1 MSADIISM
9 GGDLEGGSGA
19 PDTGTDSSGG
29 DFGLSGLEQALD
41 STSTGGQEGGQP
53 SAPPPASSAPS
64 GYQRA
69 DFTGRRGT
77 YQQAQGSWKSRQ
89 MQRQQEAENHRLE
102 REGMAQQMQQI
113 ASLLQQQVA
122 LTQKPGEQEPPPD
135 PWTDFPAFQAW
146 QAKQQDAALD
156 ARLKPL
162 MDYFQQTQQREQSAA
177 QQQFHSQQQQEHIAR
192 TTSSL
197 QEAHAAYAQQHPELA
212 HGAEERISFGLEAL
226 TSVFSNGLGW
236 TQDGANLAGK
246 VTLAVAQY
254 AQAGGE
260 NPAAAVDAFYTN
272 LIQEVGESIRGHYA
286 ALGYDLPEIL
296 PATPGGYQ
304 EQDGGYQQQPYQPQY
319 QPQVN
324 PAARE
329 NARLQAVR
337 QRSQGVASPRPRQPA
352 RGNNAQPQSRAH
364 ALAND
369 YARAG
374 REVDWNAVQRLA
386 TQEAGGNK
394 TMALRIMQAIPR

>member
-9 GGDLEGGSGA
+9 GGDLEGGNSA

-29 DFGLSGLEQALD
+29 DFGLAGVEQAIG
-41 STSTGGQEGGQP
+41 STAGGQEGGQ
-53 SAPPPASSAPS
+53 APPPASTGSAP

-69 DFTGRRGT
+69 DFTERRTG
-77 YQQAQGSWKSRQ
+77 YSKFQGGWKSREV
-89 MQRQQEAENHRLE
+89 QRQQQQRQYSEE
-102 REGMAQQMQQI
+102 RAAWAQQMQEVAQ
-113 ASLLQQQVA
+113 LLQQQVA

-135 PWTDFPAFQAW
+135 PFVDFAAFQAW

-162 MDYFQQTQQREQSAA
+162 MDYFQQSQQKEQAAA
-177 QQQFHSQQQQEHIAR
+177 QQQYHSQQQQEHISR

-197 QEAHAAYAQQHPELA
+197 QEAHAAYAQQSPEQA
-212 HGAEERISFGLEAL
+212 YGAEERISFGLETL
-226 TSVFSNGLGW
+226 TDVFSGGLGW
-236 TQDGANLAGK
+236 TQDAANLAGK
-246 VTLAVAQY
+246 MTLAVAQY

-272 LIQEVGESIRGHYA
+272 LTQVIGESIRSHYA
-286 ALGYDLPEIL
+286 ALGYDLPAIM
-296 PATPGGYQ
+296 PATPGGDSW
-304 EQDGGYQQQPYQPQY
+304 DGGQQQIDPAPFQQR
-319 QPQVN
+319 QID

-337 QRSQGVASPRPRQPA
+337 QRSTGVASPRPRQPA

-374 REVDWNAVQRLA
+374 RPVDWDAVQRQA
-386 TQEAGGNK
+386 TAESGGNK
-394 TMALRIMQAIPR
+394 MMALRIMQAIPR

>member
-1 MSADIISM
+1 MSADVISM

-19 PDTGTDSSGG
+19 APDTSTDSSGG
-29 DFGLSGLEQALD
+29 DYGLSGVEQALD
-41 STSTGGQEGGQP
+41 STSGGQEGGQT
-53 SAPPPASSAPS
+53 PPPASTGPAP

-69 DFTGRRGT
+69 DFTERRNT
-77 YQQAQGSWKSRQ
+77 YGKFQGGWKSREVKRQEQ
-89 MQRQQEAENHRLE
+89 MNQYREE
-102 REGMAQQMQQI
+102 RAAWAQQMQEVAQ
-113 ASLLQQQVA
+113 LLQQQVA
-122 LTQKPGEQEPPPD
+122 LSQKPGEQEEPPD
-135 PWTDFPAFQAW
+135 PFTDWAGFQAW

-162 MDYFQQTQQREQSAA
+162 MDYFQQSKAKEEAAA
-177 QQQFHSQQQQEHIAR
+177 QQQYHGQQQQEQISQ
-192 TTSSL
+192 TTSAL
-197 QEAHAAYAQQHPELA
+197 QEAHAAYAEQFPELA

-286 ALGYDLPEIL
+286 ALGYDLPEIM
-296 PATPGGYQ
+296 PASPGGYQ
-304 EQDGGYQQQPYQPQY
+304 EQDPGYLQQPYQQAPQ
-319 QPQVN
+319 QLDPS
-324 PAARE
+324 ARE

-352 RGNNAQPQSRAH
+352 RGANAQPQSRAH

-369 YARAG
+369 YRRAN
-374 REVDWNAVQRLA
+374 RPVDWDQVQRLA
-386 TQEAGGNK
+386 TQESGGNK
-394 TMALRIMQAIPR
+394 MMALKIMQAIPR

>member
-9 GGDLEGGSGA
+9 GGDLEGGSSA
-19 PDTGTDSSGG
+19 PDTGTDSAGG
-29 DFGLSGLEQALD
+29 DFGLSGLEQAIE
-41 STSTGGQEGGQP
+41 STSGAQEGGQGGQA
-53 SAPPPASSAPS
+53 APPPASSSPA

-69 DFTGRRGT
+69 DFTERRTG
-77 YQQAQGSWKSRQ
+77 YSKFQGGWKSREV
-89 MQRQQEAENHRLE
+89 QRQQQMEGYRLE
-102 REGMAQQMQQI
+102 REGMAQQMGQI
-113 ASLLQQQVA
+113 AQLLQQQAA

-156 ARLKPL
+156 SRLKPL
-162 MDYFQQTQQREQSAA
+162 MDYFQQSKAQEQAAA
-177 QQQFHSQQQQEHIAR
+177 QQQFHSQQQQEHISR
-192 TTSSL
+192 TTSLL
-197 QEAHAAYAQQHPELA
+197 QDSHASYAQQFPEQA
-212 HGAEERISFGLEAL
+212 HGSEERITFGLEAL

-286 ALGYDLPEIL
+286 ALGYDLPAIM
-296 PATPGGYQ
+296 PVTPGGNSW
-304 EQDGGYQQQPYQPQY
+304 DGGQQQIDPALLQQR
-319 QPQVN
+319 QGD

-329 NARLQAVR
+329 NARLQAVH

-369 YARAG
+369 YRQANRP
-374 REVDWNAVQRLA
+374 VDWDAVQRQA
-386 TQEAGGNK
+386 TAEAGGNK

>member
-1 MSADIISM
+1 MSADVISM

-19 PDTGTDSSGG
+19 APDTSTDNAGG
-29 DFGLSGLEQALD
+29 DYGLSGVEQALD
-41 STSTGGQEGGQP
+41 NTGGQESGQP
-53 SAPPPASSAPS
+53 TSPPPASSSPS

-69 DFTGRRGT
+69 DFTERRGT
-77 YQQAQGSWKSRQ
+77 YGKFQGGWKSREV
-89 MQRQQEAENHRLE
+89 QRQQQQRQYQEE
-102 REGMAQQMQQI
+102 RNAWAQQMQEVAQ
-113 ASLLQQQVA
+113 LLQQQVA
-122 LTQKPGEQEPPPD
+122 MTQKPGEQEPPPD
-135 PWTDFPAFQAW
+135 PMLDWAGFQAW

-156 ARLKPL
+156 ARLKPI
-162 MDYFQQTQQREQSAA
+162 MDYFQQSKSREEAAA
-177 QQQFHSQQQQEHIAR
+177 QQQYHSQQQQEQIAH

-197 QEAHAAYAQQHPELA
+197 QEAHAAYAEQYPELA

-286 ALGYDLPEIL
+286 ALGYDLPEIM
-296 PATPGGYQ
+296 PAAPGGYQ
-304 EQDGGYQQQPYQPQY
+304 DAGYPQQQPVQQQFQPQ
-319 QPQVN
+319 QVD

-337 QRSQGVASPRPRQPA
+337 NRSQGVASPRPRQPA
-352 RGNNAQPQSRAH
+352 RGSNGQPQSRAH

-369 YARAG
+369 YRQAG
-374 REVDWNAVQRLA
+374 RPVDWDQVQRLA
-386 TQEAGGNK
+386 TQESGGNK
-394 TMALRIMQAIPR
+394 TMALKIMQAIPR